1 MPRHDV
7 MAGELAPSGR
17 IAAGLLTALSEAG
30 DAAGRAR
37 ALRALGSQASLV
49 HGAAGWLDVERLAAM
64 LRAGKVEPR
73 QARRVGQAL
82 VRPHR
87 VGLALCYG
95 GLATTE
101 KAYRRVDR
109 LLARESADCRY
120 EAVEIGGGRGCIRF
134 HPPQAGHAERLS
146 EEAGRLVCAMRR
158 GMLEAIPLLY
168 GLVPARVDETQCAYR
183 GAACCEFEV
192 SWSRS
197 PRSGLLVGAAAGVLV
212 GAAGTAAGAG
222 LGWPLWGLLVGAAGL
237 VVLCAAAGRSIDLAR
252 QLEAVAG
259 ARRGHL
265 ALLDQLD
272 SELAERMDDL
282 AKLGVAPRPEPAS
295 PLAGREPTGL
305 VPVQRRAPSEDGATG
320 ADGDTW
326 VGETVDLGAC
336 LERAV
341 ERLRPEWPDAMEVSL
356 DLESAAPPVAGEPDQ
371 LGFVIEQL
379 LGNAAAANA
388 EVAAEGDLAVP
399 VLRVSLRAVDQ
410 GIEVGIEDQGE
421 GIDPELLDKVFDPFA
436 DQGPAGRDG
445 GLGLPVCG
453 RIVERH
459 GGELR
464 VRSAGERGTR
474 VAFVLPVAGGAG

>member
-1 MPRHDV
+1 MP
-7 MAGELAPSGR
+7 S
-17 IAAGLLTALSEAG
+17 S
-30 DAAGRAR
+30 
-37 ALRALGSQASLV
+37 S
-49 HGAAGWLDVERLAAM
+49 
-64 LRAGKVEPR
+64 
-73 QARRVGQAL
+73 
-82 VRPHR
+82 
-87 VGLALCYG
+87 
-95 GLATTE
+95 
-101 KAYRRVDR
+101 
-109 LLARESADCRY
+109 
-120 EAVEIGGGRGCIRF
+120 
-134 HPPQAGHAERLS
+134 
-146 EEAGRLVCAMRR
+146 
-158 GMLEAIPLLY
+158 
-168 GLVPARVDETQCAYR
+168 
-183 GAACCEFEV
+183 
-192 SWSRS
+192 
-197 PRSGLLVGAAAGVLV
+197 
-212 GAAGTAAGAG
+212 AG

-453 RIVERH
+453 RIVERP